1 MVQEIEIETVK
12 KMEDI
17 EGNLCGYLVN
27 NVMTV
32 SLDESNRHYQYVQAW
47 VAEGNTIEEPE

>member
-1 MVQEIEIETVK
+1 
-12 KMEDI
+12 MEDI

-32 SLDESNRHYQYVQAW
+32 SLDERNRHYQYVQAW
-47 VAEGNTIEEPE
+47 VADGNTIEEAA